1 MQLITVFL
9 RGYCDALKM
18 ILSGELWLTW
28 DCLRQILQGK
38 YDLIILFLTFKGNLS
53 RFIKLTSRRHSW
65 KIYFL
70 QVTDNMIKIHIFSES
85 MILMQTKYTKNIGAR
100 EWIQS
105 FKKTKKIKRNFN
117 HIKKVV
123 KSKKRKKK
131 LFLILNLTIYFENI
145 KKEYFIAA
153 PQIKTIMKV
162 DASIFKTG
170 SKLKFH
176 NAFSFDFNLL
186 TLLTLIR
193 QTSGLPEIVF
203 FWGGGPR
210 YPSPSFY
217 FLIVKQIYNIWNIFR
232 MPLGFTLIICKNI
245 SYLLNL

>member
-9 RGYCDALKM
+9 RGYCDALKI
-18 ILSGELWLTW
+18 ILSEELWLTW

-123 KSKKRKKK
+123 KSKKRKK
-131 LFLILNLTIYFENI
+131 NC
-145 KKEYFIAA
+145 
-153 PQIKTIMKV
+153 
-162 DASIFKTG
+162 
-170 SKLKFH
+170 
-176 NAFSFDFNLL
+176 FSYL
-186 TLLTLIR
+186 TLQYSLKI
-193 QTSGLPEIVF
+193 
-203 FWGGGPR
+203 
-210 YPSPSFY
+210 
-217 FLIVKQIYNIWNIFR
+217 
-232 MPLGFTLIICKNI
+232 
-245 SYLLNL
+245 

>member
-1 MQLITVFL
+1 MQENEFK
-9 RGYCDALKM
+9 ALK
-18 ILSGELWLTW
+18 
-28 DCLRQILQGK
+28 RQ
-38 YDLIILFLTFKGNLS
+38 
-53 RFIKLTSRRHSW
+53 
-65 KIYFL
+65 
-70 QVTDNMIKIHIFSES
+70 
-85 MILMQTKYTKNIGAR
+85 
-100 EWIQS
+100 
-105 FKKTKKIKRNFN
+105 KKIKRNFN

-123 KSKKRKKK
+123 KSKTRKK

-176 NAFSFDFNLL
+176 NAFTFDFNLL

-203 FWGGGPR
+203 F
-210 YPSPSFY
+210 
-217 FLIVKQIYNIWNIFR
+217 
-232 MPLGFTLIICKNI
+232 
-245 SYLLNL
+245 